1 MAGTVVDMV
10 DKDPVVAKDEE
21 ELEHLEKDIEVAR
34 RHLKEQ
40 THEGERTF
48 ISDGSESGGEV
59 DDAIAPP
66 G

>member
-1 MAGTVVDMV
+1 VVDMV

-40 THEGERTF
+40 SHEGERRF
-48 ISDGSESGGEV
+48 IDDGSQSAGDV

>member
-1 MAGTVVDMV
+1 MV

-21 ELEHLEKDIEVAR
+21 QLEHLEQDIAVAR
-34 RHLKEQ
+34 QHLKEQ
-40 THEGERTF
+40 THEGERAF
-48 ISDGSESGGEV
+48 IDDGDESAGET

>member
-1 MAGTVVDMV
+1 MV
-10 DKDPVVAKDEE
+10 DKDPVVAHDEE
-21 ELEHLEKDIEVAR
+21 ELEQLEKDIAVAR
-34 RHLKEQ
+34 QHLKEQ

-48 ISDGSESGGEV
+48 IDDGDQSGGQV